1 MRCDAARYPGK
12 VFIARHGRSE
22 LTTVVLSAQDVRDLV
37 ERMLKPSGR
46 RLDLSSPF
54 VDALLPDGSR
64 LHAVIPDITREHLS
78 LNIRKFVVAAN
89 GLEDLVA
96 IGTVTAHAARFL
108 EAAVASGLNIIVAGG
123 TQAGKTTLLN
133 TLINSIPARERVI
146 TCEEVFELRPN
157 LPDVVAM
164 QTRQP

>member
-1 MRCDAARYPGK
+1 M
-12 VFIARHGRSE
+12 
-22 LTTVVLSAQDVRDLV
+22 DVRDLV

-96 IGTVTAHAARFL
+96 LGTHHRPRR
-108 EAAVASGLNIIVAGG
+108 AVPGSGRHRRA
-123 TQAGKTTLLN
+123 
-133 TLINSIPARERVI
+133 
-146 TCEEVFELRPN
+146 
-157 LPDVVAM
+157 
-164 QTRQP
+164 